1 MGYLP
6 MFKSILLNTSFIILF
21 NLVFAQTVSIPSD
34 YVSLLPWRKKPQSLS
49 TILQRVERP
58 IFTCQ
63 QYKALSQQD
72 TQIFSTK
79 DFLVN
84 HPFYS
89 LFHMI
94 QHTVSDFQ
102 NISKPKVGFLWKKG
116 AFEIRYF
123 ARRKF
128 RLHILPEIFLKR
140 LLFDV

>member
-34 YVSLLPWRKKPQSLS
+34 YVSLLPWRKKTQSLS

-94 QHTVSDFQ
+94 QHTRHCFGLPKYLKTESRFPLEEGCVRNQIFR
-102 NISKPKVGFLWKKG
+102 SKKIPFTYSSRNLS
-116 AFEIRYF
+116 
-123 ARRKF
+123 
-128 RLHILPEIFLKR
+128 
-140 LLFDV
+140 